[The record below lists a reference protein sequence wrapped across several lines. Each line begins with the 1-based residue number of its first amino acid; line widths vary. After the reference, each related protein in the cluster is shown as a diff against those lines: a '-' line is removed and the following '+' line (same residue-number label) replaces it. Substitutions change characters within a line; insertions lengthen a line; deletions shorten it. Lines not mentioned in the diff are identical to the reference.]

1 MVNYYTAQP
10 WYKKKDVSFL
20 YEPQQ
25 HLMRDLDVISWRSD
39 KQFHYIEDNL
49 IYIGLTSNTARN
61 PSYDPAIDDYLTTQV
76 QHTYVNPIPFFK
88 LHDVFNIGGMFKLT
102 GHGGDG
108 IAYGN
113 FYARWTDTTS
123 MKSIWWQ
130 NNYFDER
137 GHVNRDN
144 VYVDHFTDQ
153 VALASDIGHSVFS
166 FPLADSNALAST
178 AWQDFRYYGVG
189 QTEKQFD
196 AMIDAFNAMGAGI
209 SGNPDSYILTAAG
222 HAPEIAFADSA
233 SWMMEWSNNFF
244 VRGE

>member
-1 MVNYYTAQP
+1 MVKYYTAQP
-10 WYKKKDVSFL
+10 WYKKKDISFL

-76 QHTYVNPIPFFK
+76 QHTYAAPIRFWQQNNTLEMGAMIK
-88 LHDVFNIGGMFKLT
+88 MT
-102 GHGGDG
+102 SHGGDG

-113 FYARWTDTTS
+113 FYTRWTDTTS

-130 NNYFDER
+130 SNYFDER
-137 GHVNRDN
+137 GTVNNDSI
-144 VYVDHFTDQ
+144 YVDTFTGQ
-153 VALASDIGHSVFS
+153 IALASDMGDSVFS
-166 FPLADSNALAST
+166 FNLPDSNTIAT
-178 AWQDFRYYGVG
+178 EAWQDFRFYGVG
-189 QTEKQFD
+189 QTQSQFD
-196 AMIDAFNAMGAGI
+196 TLLDAMNAAGANI
-209 SGNPDSYILTAAG
+209 SSNPNDYVITAAG
-222 HAPEIAFADSA
+222 LAPEIAYADSP
-233 SWMMEWSNNFF
+233 SWIMQWTSNFF